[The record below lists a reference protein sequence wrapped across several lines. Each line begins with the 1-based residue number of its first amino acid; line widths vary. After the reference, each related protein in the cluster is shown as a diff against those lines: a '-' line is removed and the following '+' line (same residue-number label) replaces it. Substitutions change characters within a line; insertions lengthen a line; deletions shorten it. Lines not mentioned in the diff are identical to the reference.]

1 MWWGLIGLDDCS
13 RGNVNFVIDDNCT
26 IIKYHTDWVVVVY
39 NTVPQNPLITGFISH
54 NTPFSTETC
63 TFLSPIDVLWNTGL
77 VHQGICEMG
86 LFTRDYRKLL
96 IYTLKELDNQLF
108 RLGIYKSVEYGIR
121 QEQILI
127 ILFTDQCMYVC
138 VSRLFWRR
146 ILTAFLPNLMASLF
160 A

>member
-1 MWWGLIGLDDCS
+1 MVRFHRIGWLCS

-26 IIKYHTDWVVVVY
+26 VRKYHTDWVVVVY
-39 NTVPQNPLITGFISH
+39 NIVPQSPLITGSISH

-63 TFLSPIDVLWNTGL
+63 TFLSPIGVLWNTGL

-86 LFTRDYRKLL
+86 LFTRDYLKLL
-96 IYTLKELDNQLF
+96 IYTLKEFDNQLF

-121 QEQILI
+121 ERANLVY
-127 ILFTDQCMYVC
+127 FVYRTMYVC

-146 ILTAFLPNLMASLF
+146 ILTAFLLNLMASLF